1 MSGQRRIYR
10 LQMRP
15 NHRIRFWVVLVDDTR
30 NVARWADDTLRLA
43 EMLIEQCAP
52 RLNLQIP
59 MIASLGNALVTSG
72 NGWTATVA
80 PRAILKMELRTSGD
94 EVMNSH
100 VVREP

>member
-10 LQMRP
+10 LRMRP

-80 PRAILKMELRTSGD
+80 PRAILKMELRTSRNK
-94 EVMNSH
+94 VMNSH